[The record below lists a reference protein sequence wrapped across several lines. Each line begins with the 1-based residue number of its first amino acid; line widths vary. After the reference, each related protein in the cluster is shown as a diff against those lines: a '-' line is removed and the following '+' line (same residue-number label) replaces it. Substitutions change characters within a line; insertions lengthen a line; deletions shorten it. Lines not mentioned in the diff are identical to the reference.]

1 MPRHYLCDL
10 ENVHDRWSSLLDGA
24 GAGDRFTLF
33 YSENV
38 TNVSLGMFGK
48 ACARGVRF
56 DFAECECGR
65 PNALDFQLVTE
76 LGRLSA
82 MEPDTEYVIVSADQ
96 GFQSV
101 VGFLSDRGVS
111 VSCHAPAVAR
121 EPEPARERGVRDE
134 YLERLLSAGL
144 ERKDADALAG
154 VFVETMAAPQN
165 RRKLDCR
172 NRIRA
177 MYGAQDGEEIYIRV
191 KAIVHDVA
199 VNGPFP
205 TVAKAAKKSKPSLN
219 MENLSGALSS
229 ANVHVDE
236 ANLGRVLD
244 AVVKA
249 RKTKNPGQSLGDKL
263 AKVLG
268 TKHGNMA
275 LPVVRKFL

>member
-1 MPRHYLCDL
+1 M
-10 ENVHDRWSSLLDGA
+10 
-24 GAGDRFTLF
+24 
-33 YSENV
+33 
-38 TNVSLGMFGK
+38 
-48 ACARGVRF
+48 
-56 DFAECECGR
+56 
-65 PNALDFQLVTE
+65 
-76 LGRLSA
+76 
-82 MEPDTEYVIVSADQ
+82 EYVIVSADQ

-101 VGFLSDRGVS
+101 VGFLSDRGIK

-121 EPEPARERGVRDE
+121 ELEPSREHGVRDE

-177 MYGAQDGEEIYIRV
+177 MYGAQDGEQIYIRV

-205 TVAKAAKKSKPSLN
+205 TVAKSAKKSKPSLN
-219 MENLSGALSS
+219 MENLLGALSS
-229 ANVHVDE
+229 AKVAVDE

-263 AKVLG
+263 AKILG
-268 TKHGNMA
+268 AKQGNMA
-275 LPVVRKFL
+275 LSVVRKFL